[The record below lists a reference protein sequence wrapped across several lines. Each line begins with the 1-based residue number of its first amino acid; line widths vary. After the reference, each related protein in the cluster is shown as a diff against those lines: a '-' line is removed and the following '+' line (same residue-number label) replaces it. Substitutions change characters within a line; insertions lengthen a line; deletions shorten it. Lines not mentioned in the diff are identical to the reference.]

1 MKRFLAALIA
11 VMMMVSACALAET
24 ASPAEPLEEG
34 TMCFRGYINSAVGH
48 YGGVAAEWALI
59 GRFSTPESLSQAYEI
74 MGFTEVTALTES
86 ISEENDILFAV
97 SSAGE
102 QMAITYGQSDGV
114 TVDRLA
120 DELDAFKAMLQSS
133 YIGIEFKEDSGLVS
147 ISDLM
152 QAMYIG
158 AKYKS
163 HDVSQYFIPAG
174 SNVYVFTFTDVE
186 KTIEHAVISA
196 FRVDSK
202 LIAQN

>member
-1 MKRFLAALIA
+1 MY
-11 VMMMVSACALAET
+11 
-24 ASPAEPLEEG
+24 
-34 TMCFRGYINSAVGH
+34 FRGYINSAVG
-48 YGGVAAEWALI
+48 YYAGVPAEWALI
-59 GRFSTPESLSQAYEI
+59 GRFSTPENLSQAYEI

-147 ISDLM
+147 INDLM

>member
-1 MKRFLAALIA
+1 
-11 VMMMVSACALAET
+11 
-24 ASPAEPLEEG
+24 AEPLEEG
-34 TMCFRGYINSAVGH
+34 TMYFRGYINSAVG
-48 YGGVAAEWALI
+48 YYAGVPAEWALI
-59 GRFSTPESLSQAYEI
+59 GRFSTPENLSQAYEI

-147 ISDLM
+147 INDLM